1 MKSKKYLINKLPLR
15 IKLLI
20 NIIGFITS
28 LIQFKYFYNFN
39 KIPRTHDE
47 KILLNTRS
55 LIK

>member
-15 IKLLI
+15 IKILV

-39 KIPRTHDE
+39 KIITSGIVG
-47 KILLNTRS
+47 KN
-55 LIK
+55 